1 MKIHIGYGNKM
12 IIKLEPTVNVVAQ
25 TNFTDHPTYH
35 IPDGGDEFT
44 RLGAFAA
51 KGCYDSFGKNGR
63 ANDQNQLAILEHR
76 HGSVL
81 EHMNITL
88 FIEGITRGLSLEL
101 NRHRSFAISQRS
113 TRYTAEE
120 DSAIVLEPYFASLFR
135 QNPPKFKHNLGFYS
149 HITTKNGRMVSDL
162 ERAEHEILVHHL
174 NIQYDAILAYER
186 QVENLMEVNP
196 NKLDGFDLRKWAR
209 GKARNVLPHGIETRG
224 TWTNNIR
231 GWRWFIESRSD
242 RHAEP
247 EIRSLA
253 HVVLKE
259 LREVAPLYFNDFE
272 VSEVV
277 DTLPEWVTD
286 YSKV

>member
-1 MKIHIGYGNKM
+1 M
-12 IIKLEPTVNVVAQ
+12 IIKLEPNVKVVAQ

-51 KGCYDSFGKNGR
+51 KGCYDSFGKSGR

-88 FIEGITRGLSLEL
+88 FVEGITRGLSLEL

-120 DSAIVLEPYFASLFR
+120 DSAIVLEPYFANLFK
-135 QNPPKFKHNLGFYS
+135 QNPPKFKHNLGFFTF
-149 HITTKNGRMVSDL
+149 ITEQGRKVPDS
-162 ERAEHEILVHHL
+162 ERAEHDILVDHL
-174 NIQYDAILAYER
+174 NIQYSAIVAYEK
-186 QVENLMEVNP
+186 QVERLMEINP
-196 NKLDGFDLRKWAR
+196 NQLDGFDLRKWAR

-259 LREVAPLYFNDFE
+259 LREVAPLYFKDFKSDE
-272 VSEVV
+272 YV
-277 DTLPEWVTD
+277 DTIPEWTTD

>member
-1 MKIHIGYGNKM
+1 M
-12 IIKLEPTVNVVAQ
+12 IIKLEPNVKVVAQ

-51 KGCYDSFGKNGR
+51 KGCYDSFGKSGR

-88 FIEGITRGLSLEL
+88 FVEGITRGLSLEL

-120 DSAIVLEPYFASLFR
+120 DSAIVLEPYFANLFR
-135 QNPPKFKHNLGFYS
+135 QNPPKFKHNLGFFTF
-149 HITTKNGRMVSDL
+149 ITEQGRKVPDS
-162 ERAEHEILVHHL
+162 ERAEHDILVDHL
-174 NIQYDAILAYER
+174 NIQYSAIVAYEK
-186 QVENLMEVNP
+186 QVERLMEINP
-196 NKLDGFDLRKWAR
+196 NQLDGFDLRKWAR

-259 LREVAPLYFNDFE
+259 LREVAPLYFKDFQSNE
-272 VSEVV
+272 YV
-277 DTLPEWVTD
+277 DTIPEWTTD

>member
-1 MKIHIGYGNKM
+1 M
-12 IIKLEPTVNVVAQ
+12 IIKLMPKVTVVAQ
-25 TNFTDHPTYH
+25 TNFTDHPNYD
-35 IPDGGDEFT
+35 IPDGGDDFT

-63 ANDQNQLAILEHR
+63 SNDQNQLAILEHR

-81 EHMNITL
+81 EHLNITL

-120 DSAIVLEPYFASLFR
+120 DSCIVLEPYFAELFR
-135 QNPPKFKHNLGFYS
+135 SVTPAFKEQSGFFGS
-149 HITTKNGRMVSDL
+149 L
-162 ERAEHEILVHHL
+162 AEHIDKEERDLLLDHL
-174 NIQYDAILAYER
+174 NSQYKAILSYQR
-186 QVENLMEVNP
+186 QVETLMEMNP
-196 NKLDGFDLRKWAR
+196 NNLTGFDLRKWAR

-247 EIRSLA
+247 EIRVLA
-253 HVVLKE
+253 DVVLKA
-259 LREVAPLYFNDFE
+259 LREVAPLYFNDFKMTE
-272 VSEVV
+272 LV
-277 DTLPEWVTD
+277 DRIPEWKPEF
-286 YSKV
+286 SKV

>member
-1 MKIHIGYGNKM
+1 M
-12 IIKLEPTVNVVAQ
+12 IIKLEPNVKVVAQ

-51 KGCYDSFGKNGR
+51 KGCYDSFGKSGR
-63 ANDQNQLAILEHR
+63 ANDQNQMAILEHR

-88 FIEGITRGLSLEL
+88 FVEGITRGLSLEL

-120 DSAIVLEPYFASLFR
+120 DSAIVLEPYFANLFR
-135 QNPPKFKHNLGFYS
+135 QNPPKFKHNLGFFTF
-149 HITTKNGRMVSDL
+149 ITEQGRKVPDS
-162 ERAEHEILVHHL
+162 ERAEHDILVDHL
-174 NIQYDAILAYER
+174 NIQYSAIVAYEK
-186 QVENLMEVNP
+186 QVERLMEINP
-196 NKLDGFDLRKWAR
+196 NQLDGFDLRKWAR

-259 LREVAPLYFNDFE
+259 LREVAPLYFKDFQSNE
-272 VSEVV
+272 YV
-277 DTLPEWVTD
+277 DTIPEWTTD

>member
-1 MKIHIGYGNKM
+1 M
-12 IIKLEPTVNVVAQ
+12 IIKLHPKVTVIAK
-25 TNFTDHPTYH
+25 TNFTDHPNYD
-35 IPDGGDEFT
+35 IPDGGDDLV

-63 ANDQNQLAILEHR
+63 SNDQNQLALLEHR

-81 EHMNITL
+81 EHLNITL

-101 NRHRSFAISQRS
+101 NRHRTFAISQRS

-120 DSAIVLEPYFASLFR
+120 DACLVLEPYFANLFR
-135 QNPPKFKHNLGFYS
+135 KYVPAFHPNRGFVGALRGS
-149 HITTKNGRMVSDL
+149 SDPMEHDLLL
-162 ERAEHEILVHHL
+162 EHL
-174 NIQYDAILAYER
+174 NTQFGAIKNYQS
-186 QVENLMEVNP
+186 QVKMLMELNP
-196 NKLDGFDLRKWAR
+196 NNLEGFELRKWAR

-253 HVVLKE
+253 DVVLKE
-259 LREVAPLYFNDFE
+259 LREIAPLYFMDFE
-272 VSEVV
+272 ENGMV
-277 DTLPEWVTD
+277 DTIPEWVPE
-286 YSKV
+286 YNKV

>member
-1 MKIHIGYGNKM
+1 MKTHTEYGDRM
-12 IIKLEPTVNVVAQ
+12 IIKLLPKVTVVAQ
-25 TNFTDHPTYH
+25 TSFTDHPQYD
-35 IPDGGDEFT
+35 IPDGGDDFI

-51 KGCYDSFGKNGR
+51 KGCYDSFGKDGR
-63 ANDQNQLAILEHR
+63 SNDMNQIAILEHR

-81 EHMNITL
+81 EHLNITM

-120 DSAIVLEPYFASLFR
+120 DSCLVLEPYFAELFR
-135 QNPPKFKHNLGFYS
+135 NVAPAFSESRGFYGALS
-149 HITTKNGRMVSDL
+149 NKCSEQERDL
-162 ERAEHEILVHHL
+162 LLDHL
-174 NIQYDAILAYER
+174 NTQYDSIKSYQR
-186 QVENLMEVNP
+186 QVEALMDLNP
-196 NKLDGFDLRKWAR
+196 NDLEGFDLRKWAR

-247 EIRSLA
+247 EIRVLA
-253 HVVLKE
+253 DVVLKA
-259 LREVAPLYFNDFE
+259 LREVAPLYFNDFKVTE
-272 VSEVV
+272 RV
-277 DTLPEWVTD
+277 DRIPEWKPEF
-286 YSKV
+286 SKV

>member
-1 MKIHIGYGNKM
+1 MTKTHIEYGDRM
-12 IIKLEPTVNVVAQ
+12 IIKLLPKVTVVAQ
-25 TNFTDHPTYH
+25 TNFTDHPDYD
-35 IPDGGDEFT
+35 IPDGGDDFT

-63 ANDQNQLAILEHR
+63 SNDQNQLAILEHR

-81 EHMNITL
+81 EHLNITL

-120 DSAIVLEPYFASLFR
+120 DSCLVLEPYFAELFR
-135 QNPPKFKHNLGFYS
+135 TVAPAFSESRGFYGALS
-149 HITTKNGRMVSDL
+149 NKCSEQERDL
-162 ERAEHEILVHHL
+162 LLDHM
-174 NIQYDAILAYER
+174 NTQYNAILSYQR
-186 QVENLMEVNP
+186 QVKTLMELNP
-196 NKLDGFDLRKWAR
+196 NNLEGFDLRKWAR

-242 RHAEP
+242 QHAEP
-247 EIRSLA
+247 EIRVLA
-253 HVVLKE
+253 DVVLKA
-259 LREVAPLYFNDFE
+259 LREVAPLYFMDFE
-272 VSEVV
+272 ENTVV
-277 DTLPEWVTD
+277 DRISEWVPK
-286 YSKV
+286 YHKV

>member
-1 MKIHIGYGNKM
+1 MTKTHIGYGDSM
-12 IIKLEPTVNVVAQ
+12 IIKLLPKVTVVAQ
-25 TNFTDHPTYH
+25 TNFTNHPNYD
-35 IPDGGDEFT
+35 IPDGADDFV

-63 ANDQNQLAILEHR
+63 ANEANQLAILEHR

-81 EHMNITL
+81 EHLNITM
-88 FIEGITRGLSLEL
+88 FVEGITRGLSLEL

-120 DSAIVLEPYFASLFR
+120 ESSLVLEPYFAKLFR
-135 QNPPKFKHNLGFYS
+135 DVSPAFNKETGFFGS
-149 HITTKNGRMVSDL
+149 LNNKVGEK
-162 ERAEHEILVHHL
+162 ERYLLLDHL
-174 NIQYDAILAYER
+174 NTQHNAIKSYQS
-186 QVENLMEVNP
+186 QVALLMELNP
-196 NKLDGFDLRKWAR
+196 NNLEGFDLRKWAR

-247 EIRSLA
+247 EIRVLA
-253 HVVLKE
+253 DVVLQA
-259 LREVAPLYFNDFE
+259 LREVAPVYFNDFKE
-272 VSEVV
+272 SAVV
-277 DTLPEWVTD
+277 DNISEWVPE
-286 YSKV
+286 YQKV

>member
-1 MKIHIGYGNKM
+1 M
-12 IIKLEPTVNVVAQ
+12 IIKLEPNVKVVAQ

-51 KGCYDSFGKNGR
+51 KGCYDSFGKSGR

-88 FIEGITRGLSLEL
+88 FVEGITRGLSLEL

-120 DSAIVLEPYFASLFR
+120 DSAIVLEPYFANLFR
-135 QNPPKFKHNLGFYS
+135 QNPPKFKHNLGFFTF
-149 HITTKNGRMVSDL
+149 ITEQGRKVPDS
-162 ERAEHEILVHHL
+162 ERAEHDILVDHL
-174 NIQYDAILAYER
+174 NIQYSAIVAYEK
-186 QVENLMEVNP
+186 QVERLMEINP
-196 NKLDGFDLRKWAR
+196 NQLDGFDLRKWAR

-259 LREVAPLYFNDFE
+259 LREVAPLYFKDFQ
-272 VSEVV
+272 SNAYV
-277 DTLPEWVTD
+277 DTIPEWTTD
-286 YSKV
+286 YTKV

>member
-1 MKIHIGYGNKM
+1 M
-12 IIKLEPTVNVVAQ
+12 IIKLEPNVKVVAQ

-51 KGCYDSFGKNGR
+51 KGCYDSFGKSGR

-88 FIEGITRGLSLEL
+88 FVEGITRGLSLEL

-120 DSAIVLEPYFASLFR
+120 DSAIVLEPYFANLFK
-135 QNPPKFKHNLGFYS
+135 QNPPKFKHNLGFFTF
-149 HITTKNGRMVSDL
+149 ITEQGRKVPDS
-162 ERAEHEILVHHL
+162 ERAEHDILVDHL
-174 NIQYDAILAYER
+174 NIQYSAIVAYEK
-186 QVENLMEVNP
+186 QVERLMEINP
-196 NKLDGFDLRKWAR
+196 NQLDGFDLRKWAR

-259 LREVAPLYFNDFE
+259 LREVAPLYFKDFQSNE
-272 VSEVV
+272 YV
-277 DTLPEWVTD
+277 DTIPEWTTD

>member
-1 MKIHIGYGNKM
+1 M
-12 IIKLEPTVNVVAQ
+12 IIKLEPNVKVVAQ

-51 KGCYDSFGKNGR
+51 KGCYDSFGKSGR
-63 ANDQNQLAILEHR
+63 ANDQNQMAILEHR

-88 FIEGITRGLSLEL
+88 FVEGITRGLSLEL

-120 DSAIVLEPYFASLFR
+120 DSAIVLEPYFANLFK
-135 QNPPKFKHNLGFYS
+135 QNPPKFKHNLGFFTF
-149 HITTKNGRMVSDL
+149 ITEQGRKVPDS
-162 ERAEHEILVHHL
+162 ERAEHDILVDHL
-174 NIQYDAILAYER
+174 NIQYSAIVAYEK
-186 QVENLMEVNP
+186 QVERLMEINP
-196 NKLDGFDLRKWAR
+196 NQLDGFDLRKWAR

-259 LREVAPLYFNDFE
+259 LREVAPLYFKDFKSDE
-272 VSEVV
+272 YV
-277 DTLPEWVTD
+277 DTIPEWTTD